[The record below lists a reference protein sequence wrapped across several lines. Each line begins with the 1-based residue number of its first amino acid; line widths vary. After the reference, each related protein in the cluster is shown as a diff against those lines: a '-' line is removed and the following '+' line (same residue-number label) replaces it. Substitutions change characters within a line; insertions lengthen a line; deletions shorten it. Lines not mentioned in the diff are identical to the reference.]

1 MSNFEMKIITW
12 VITIMILAVCLALA
26 YEPKLSRQAEVIQSD
41 IQGLPTLAEKT
52 EILTLIDQVKKGTIP
67 PDKVERYFE
76 LLNKYSDKTISVD
89 KQNIIKKVNDK
100 LKEKLK

>member
-1 MSNFEMKIITW
+1 MNKILNKTLLI
-12 VITIMILAVCLALA
+12 ILGLLGFSIGFYFGLNPMIAMPVKELPIGA
-26 YEPKLSRQAEVIQSD
+26 
-41 IQGLPTLAEKT
+41 LPTLAEKT